1 MQREH
6 DRKEKKGGKTG
17 REGDEA
23 VDENDDAESKAGE
36 NREKKQEGQ
45 EKQESDYRREISAK
59 SELILCSSENRKAQ
73 CASTSLMPAFIS
85 MAHCSLLGLCSVCMC
100 ARACVYMC
108 ASVHVFWLPS
118 VLSHSSSLSVID
130 FLRSGSLSITT
141 KTTKYIRAN
150 TQTHAHTDTHVH
162 ALTCA
167 LSGLVFSQAGR
178 QKAASI

>member
-73 CASTSLMPAFIS
+73 CASTSLMPAFIFNG
-85 MAHCSLLGLCSVCMC
+85 SLQSSRTLLCVYVCTRLC
-100 ARACVYMC
+100 VYVRISACVL
-108 ASVHVFWLPS
+108 ASF
-118 VLSHSSSLSVID
+118 
-130 FLRSGSLSITT
+130 
-141 KTTKYIRAN
+141 
-150 TQTHAHTDTHVH
+150 
-162 ALTCA
+162 CA
-167 LSGLVFSQAGR
+167 LPFFVTLCD
-178 QKAASI
+178 